1 MTSSELE
8 AKPKQKV
15 ERRETTRPGTYF
27 HPPVDIFET
36 PDELVVVADM
46 PGVQPDGVDVDLE
59 GDELSIEGRV
69 SREDYEGLKPLYVEY
84 GVGGYYRKFALGEMV
99 DRAGIKAQLKN
110 GVLVLKLPKA
120 EAARP
125 RRISVEEA

>member
-1 MTSSELE
+1 
-8 AKPKQKV
+8 
-15 ERRETTRPGTYF
+15 
-27 HPPVDIFET
+27 
-36 PDELVVVADM
+36 M

>member
-1 MTSSELE
+1 MTAGELE

-15 ERRETTRPGTYF
+15 ERRETRRPGTYF
-27 HPPVDIFET
+27 QPPVDILET

-46 PGVQPDGVDVDLE
+46 PDVPPDAVDIDLK

-69 SREDYEGLKPLYVEY
+69 AREDYEGLKPLYVEY
-84 GVGGYYRKFALGEMV
+84 GIGGYYRNFALGEMI

-125 RRISVEEA
+125 RRIAVEAA

>member
-1 MTSSELE
+1 MTASEIE

-27 HPPVDIFET
+27 QPPVDIFET

-46 PGVQPDGVDVDLE
+46 PGVLSDGVDVDLK

-69 SREDYEGLKPLYVEY
+69 LRDDYDGLKPLYVEY
-84 GVGGYYRKFALGEMV
+84 GVGGYYRSFALGEMV
-99 DRAGIKAQLKN
+99 DRAAIKAQLKN

-125 RRISVEEA
+125 RRISVEAG